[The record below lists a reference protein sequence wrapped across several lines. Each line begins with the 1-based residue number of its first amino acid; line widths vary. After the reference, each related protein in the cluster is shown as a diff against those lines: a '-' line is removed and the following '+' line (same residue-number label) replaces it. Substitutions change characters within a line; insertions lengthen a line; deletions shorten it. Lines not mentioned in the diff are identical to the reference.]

1 MAASAPPAY
10 HDVVAPDEASSFR
23 SSVPATQVELHVS
36 CRNLADMDVFSKSD
50 PMVVMF
56 TQAMGS
62 KEWREMGRTE
72 HIMNTLNPDFVKTF
86 TIHYFFE
93 EMQKLRFEVY
103 DVDKNSPKLSDHD
116 FLGAAECTLGSVV
129 GEFGGR
135 LQKQLVNAKLKK
147 PGTLIVSAEEL
158 SDCKDVVTL
167 QFKGHKLDKK
177 DFFGKSDPF
186 LVFYRCNEDN
196 SYTAVHRTEV
206 IKNTLNPTWK
216 PFTIHARALC
226 NGDYDRSIRVEC
238 YDWDRDGGH
247 DLIGIFSTTINELN
261 STSGMTFE
269 VINPK
274 KQAKKKG
281 YKHSGTISL
290 MQCRLEQ
297 QPSFLDFIRGG
308 TQINFT
314 VAIDFTA
321 SNGDP
326 RNANSLHYINP
337 YEQNQYVKALT
348 AVGRICQDYDTDKLF
363 PAFGFGARLPPA
375 WQISHEFPLNGN
387 PQNPMCEGI
396 DGVTA
401 AYYHSIQRV
410 QLYGP
415 TNFAPIINQI
425 TRIASASHRE
435 RPGEE
440 YFVLLMLTDGI
451 ISDMAQTKEAI
462 VTAASLP
469 ISIIIVGVGPAEFDA
484 MEELDGDTVRLS
496 SRGRYAERDIV
507 QFVPFRDFQ
516 THGTLASDLLTKE
529 VLAEVP
535 DQLLS
540 FMTKNSIKP
549 KPPRPITVENIM
561 PIMPHS
567 ANQTA
572 PFVTNQSTPYPVDP
586 SAPPFPTNHSIPYP
600 ANQGPPYPTN

>member
-10 HDVVAPDEASSFR
+10 HDVVSPEEAGSFR
-23 SSVPATQVELHVS
+23 SSVPATQVELHIS

-50 PMVVMF
+50 PMVVMY
-56 TQAMGS
+56 TQGMGS
-62 KEWREMGRTE
+62 KEWREFGRTE

-103 DVDKNSPKLSDHD
+103 DLDKNSAKLSDHD
-116 FLGAAECTLGSVV
+116 FIGAAECTLGSIV

-135 LQKQLVNAKLKK
+135 LQKQLVNPKVKK
-147 PGTLIVSAEEL
+147 PGTIIVSAEEL

-261 STSGMTFE
+261 RTPGLSFE
-269 VINPK
+269 CMNPK

-281 YKHSGTISL
+281 YKNSGTISL
-290 MQCRLEQ
+290 MQCKLEQ
-297 QPSFLDFIRGG
+297 QPSFLDYIRGG
-308 TQINFT
+308 TQISFT

-363 PAFGFGARLPPA
+363 PAFGFGARLPPT
-375 WQISHEFPLNGN
+375 WQVSHEFPLNGN

-396 DGVTA
+396 DGVLA
-401 AYYHSIQRV
+401 SYYHSIQRV

-425 TRIASASHRE
+425 TRIASAAQRE
-435 RPGEE
+435 SPGNE

-462 VTAASLP
+462 VNAASLP
-469 ISIIIVGVGPAEFDA
+469 ISIIIVGVGAAEFDA

-496 SRGRYAERDIV
+496 SRGRTAERDIV

-516 THGTLASDLLTKE
+516 THGILASDLLSKE

-540 FMTKNSIKP
+540 YMTKNTIRP
-549 KPPRPITVENIM
+549 KPPLPISVDNIT
-561 PIMPHS
+561 PILPHS
-567 ANQTA
+567 ANQDA
-572 PFVTNQSTPYPVDP
+572 SYPASQSAPYPVNP
-586 SAPPFPTNHSIPYP
+586 SAPPFPANHSILNA
-600 ANQGPPYPTN
+600 ANQGAPYPTN

>member
-1 MAASAPPAY
+1 MASSAPPAY
-10 HDVVAPDEASSFR
+10 HDVASAEEANFFR
-23 SSVPATQVELHVS
+23 NALPATQVELHVS
-36 CRNLADMDVFSKSD
+36 CRNLANMDFLSKSD
-50 PMVVMF
+50 PMVVMY

-62 KEWREMGRTE
+62 KEWREFGRTE
-72 HIMNTLNPDFVKTF
+72 CIKNNLNPDFVKTF
-86 TIHYFFE
+86 IIHYFFE

-103 DVDKNSPKLSDHD
+103 DIDKPTPKLSNQD
-116 FLGAAECTLGSVV
+116 FQGAVECTLGSVV

-135 LQKQLVNAKLKK
+135 LQKPLVNPKVAK
-147 PGTLIVSAEEL
+147 PGTLIVTAEEL
-158 SDCKDVVTL
+158 SDCKDVLTL
-167 QFKGHKLDKK
+167 QLMGEKLDKK

-196 SYTAVHRTEV
+196 SFTACHRTEV
-206 IKNTLNPTWK
+206 IKKTLNPTWK
-216 PFTIHARALC
+216 PFTIPARALC
-226 NGDYDRSIRVEC
+226 NGDYDRSIKVEC

-247 DLIGIFSTTINELN
+247 DLIGIFSTTINELK
-261 STSGMTFE
+261 STPGLTFE

-274 KQAKKKG
+274 KTKKKG
-281 YKHSGTISL
+281 YKNSGTISL
-290 MQCRLEQ
+290 MNCKVEQ

-326 RNANSLHYINP
+326 RNASSLHYINP

-348 AVGRICQDYDTDKLF
+348 AVGNICQDYDTDKLF
-363 PAFGFGARLPPA
+363 PAFGFGARVPPT
-375 WQISHEFPLNGN
+375 WQTSHEFPLNGN
-387 PQNPMCEGI
+387 PQNPMCAGI

-425 TRIASASHRE
+425 TRIAKESFR
-435 RPGEE
+435 RKRGEE

-451 ISDMAQTKEAI
+451 ISDMPQTKEAI

-469 ISIIIVGVGPAEFDA
+469 VSIIIVGVGPAEFDA

-516 THGTLASDLLTKE
+516 RHGYLVQDLLSKE

-535 DQLLS
+535 GQLLS
-540 FMTKNSIKP
+540 FMTKHEIKP
-549 KPPRPITVENIM
+549 KPPQPILVDSIV

-567 ANQTA
+567 ANQTSPFGSQQSA
-572 PFVTNQSTPYPVDP
+572 PPYPVNESTPIYPTNQSTVYPTNQGAPYPVV
-586 SAPPFPTNHSIPYP
+586 
-600 ANQGPPYPTN
+600 

>member
-1 MAASAPPAY
+1 MWFHLTRPV
-10 HDVVAPDEASSFR
+10 HLEVLFQR
-23 SSVPATQVELHVS
+23 RKLN
-36 CRNLADMDVFSKSD
+36 CMFLAV
-50 PMVVMF
+50 VVMY

-62 KEWREMGRTE
+62 KEWREFGRTE
-72 HIMNTLNPDFVKTF
+72 HIMNNLNPDFVKTF
-86 TIHYFFE
+86 IIHYFFE

-103 DVDKNSPKLSDHD
+103 DIDKKSSRLSDHD
-116 FLGAAECTLGSVV
+116 FIGSMECTLGSIV

-135 LQKQLVNAKLKK
+135 LQKSLVNPKIKRT
-147 PGTLIVSAEEL
+147 GTMIVTAEEL

-167 QFKGHKLDKK
+167 QFNGKKLDKK

-196 SYTAVHRTEV
+196 SYTACHRTEV

-216 PFTIHARALC
+216 PFSIQARALC

-247 DLIGIFSTTINELN
+247 DLIGIFSTTINELK
-261 STSGMTFE
+261 SVSGITYE

-274 KQAKKKG
+274 KKAKKKG
-281 YKHSGTISL
+281 SYKNSGTISL
-290 MQCRLEQ
+290 LQCRVEQ

-375 WQISHEFPLNGN
+375 WQVSHEFPLNGN

-396 DGVTA
+396 DGVMA

-425 TRIASASHRE
+425 SRIASSSHRQS
-435 RPGEE
+435 PGDE

-462 VTAASLP
+462 VNAASLP
-469 ISIIIVGVGPAEFDA
+469 VSIIIVGVGPAEFDA

-496 SRGRYAERDIV
+496 SRGRNAERDIV

-516 THGTLASDLLTKE
+516 TQGALAGDLLTKE

-540 FMTKNSIKP
+540 YMKSNAIKP
-549 KPPRPITVENIM
+549 KPPQPLSVETIM
-561 PIMPHS
+561 PIMTPS
-567 ANQTA
+567 ANQNA
-572 PFVTNQSTPYPVDP
+572 PFATLPGPQYPVN
-586 SAPPFPTNHSIPYP
+586 PT
-600 ANQGPPYPTN
+600 APPYPTNQNIPYLANQRAPYPTN